1 MPECKW
7 CGKKSIFLSIN
18 SDGLCSTC
26 ANSISFD
33 VKQNLKIISDSLN
46 LIKNSKNIDT
56 KLSRCDL
63 IMEKARSLKKY
74 ENKNI
79 KTIDPSPSVLIE
91 QIYNLKDQIIFE
103 QINNMINELKNKD
116 EITLPIKSKISEA
129 NKILTKIIEYK
140 KYAMNIDK
148 VEEYENKIKKYI
160 IEAQLNMYLEEA
172 KKAEFI
178 GNKKKAIEKYKEALY
193 YLKTDKIDDSLQQDK
208 IKEIELKITELSN

>member
-26 ANSISFD
+26 ANLISFD

-160 IEAQLNMYLEEA
+160 IETQLNMYLEEA